1 MRIRDVLMIEIKLHG
16 TYNICYAILGMRNP
30 MNSWHLMDSSEP
42 DQAGNCKLG
51 EKDLNLAQR
60 LTLAGNE
67 HSKFLRFITVCFD
80 LTAPLYWWK
89 EFDTY
94 KFAEKNSCS
103 TMHKLTSRDLAPHDF
118 SFDKLTDN
126 RNAQIRHLNDLIKAY
141 KSREGKSEEDNE
153 YRKAV
158 FRELI
163 QDLPSAYMQKRTV
176 ITNYAEL
183 RNIYFQRR
191 NHKLDEWREF
201 CIWMKETLPYSE
213 ELIFLEKSEVK
224 N

>member
-1 MRIRDVLMIEIKLHG
+1 MIEIKLHG
-16 TYNICYAILGMRNP
+16 TYNIYYAILGMRNP
-30 MNSWHLMDSSEP
+30 MNSWHLMDSSEL
-42 DQAGNCKLG
+42 DQAGNCKIG
-51 EKDLNLAQR
+51 EKDLNLAER
-60 LTLAGNE
+60 LILAGSE
-67 HSKFLRFITVCFD
+67 HGKFLRFISVCFD

-94 KFAEKNSCS
+94 KFTEKNSCS
-103 TMHKLTSRDLAPHDF
+103 TMHKLTSKDLDPHDF
-118 SFDKLTDN
+118 SFDKLTDI
-126 RNAQIRHLNDLIKAY
+126 RNAHIQHLNDLIKAY
-141 KSREGKSEEDNE
+141 RSREGDSEEDNE
-153 YRKAV
+153 FRKIV

-191 NHKLDEWREF
+191 NHKLDEWRKF
-201 CIWMKETLPYSE
+201 CTWVEETLPYAE
-213 ELIFLEKSEVK
+213 ELICLEKSEIK

>member
-1 MRIRDVLMIEIKLHG
+1 MIEIKLHG
-16 TYNICYAILGMRNP
+16 TYNIYYAILGMRNP
-30 MNSWHLMDSSEP
+30 MNSWHLMDSSEL
-42 DQAGNCKLG
+42 DQAGNCKIG
-51 EKDLNLAQR
+51 EKDLNLAER
-60 LTLAGNE
+60 LILAGSE
-67 HSKFLRFITVCFD
+67 HGKFLRFISVCFD

-94 KFAEKNSCS
+94 KFTEKNSCS
-103 TMHKLTSRDLAPHDF
+103 TMHKLTSKDLDPHDF
-118 SFDKLTDN
+118 SFDKLTDI
-126 RNAQIRHLNDLIKAY
+126 RNAHIQHLNDLIKAY
-141 KSREGKSEEDNE
+141 RSREGDSEEDNE
-153 YRKAV
+153 FRKIV

-191 NHKLDEWREF
+191 NHKLDEWRKF
-201 CIWMKETLPYSE
+201 CTWVDETLPYAE
-213 ELIFLEKSEVK
+213 ELICLEKSEIK

>member
-1 MRIRDVLMIEIKLHG
+1 MIKIELHG
-16 TYNICYAILGMRNP
+16 TYNIYYAIQGMRNP

-42 DQAGNCKLG
+42 DAAGNCELG
-51 EKDLNLAQR
+51 EKDLNLAKR
-60 LTLAGNE
+60 LTLAGTE
-67 HSKFLRFITVCFD
+67 HGKFLRFIQVCFD
-80 LTAPLYWWK
+80 LNAPLYLWK

-94 KFAEKNSCS
+94 KFVEKNSTS
-103 TMHKLTSRDLAPHDF
+103 TMHRLTSRDLVPHDF
-118 SFDKLTDN
+118 SFDSMTEY

-141 KSREGKSEEDNE
+141 KSREGDSEEDAA

-158 FRELI
+158 FRELV

-191 NHKLDEWREF
+191 NHKLEEWREF
-201 CIWMKETLPYSE
+201 CDWMIKELPYAK
-213 ELIFLEKSEVK
+213 ELICHEKKE
-224 N
+224 

>member
-1 MRIRDVLMIEIKLHG
+1 MIEIKLHG
-16 TYNICYAILGMRNP
+16 TYNIYYAILGMRNP
-30 MNSWHLMDSSEP
+30 MNSWHLMDSSEL
-42 DQAGNCKLG
+42 DQAGNCKIG

-60 LTLAGNE
+60 LILAGSE
-67 HSKFLRFITVCFD
+67 HGKFLRFITVCFD

-103 TMHKLTSRDLAPHDF
+103 TMHKLTSKDLGAHDF
-118 SFDKLTDN
+118 SFDKLTDF

-141 KSREGKSEEDNE
+141 KSREGESDEDNE
-153 YRKAV
+153 FRKVV

-163 QDLPSAYMQKRTV
+163 QDLPSSYMQKRTV

-191 NHKLDEWREF
+191 NHKLDEWRKF
-201 CIWMKETLPYSE
+201 CTWVEETLPYAE
-213 ELIFLEKSEVK
+213 ELICLEKSEIK

>member
-30 MNSWHLMDSSEP
+30 MNSWHLMDSNEP

-201 CIWMKETLPYSE
+201 CIWMKETLPYAE
-213 ELIFLEKSEVK
+213 ELICLEKSEVK

>member
-1 MRIRDVLMIEIKLHG
+1 MIEIKLHG
-16 TYNICYAILGMRNP
+16 TYNIYYAILGMRNP
-30 MNSWHLMDSSEP
+30 MNSWHLMDSSEL
-42 DQAGNCKLG
+42 DQAGNCKIG
-51 EKDLNLAQR
+51 EKDLNLAER
-60 LTLAGNE
+60 LILAGSE
-67 HSKFLRFITVCFD
+67 HGKFLRFISVCFD

-94 KFAEKNSCS
+94 KFTEKNSCS
-103 TMHKLTSRDLAPHDF
+103 TMHKLTSKDLDPHDF
-118 SFDKLTDN
+118 SFDKLTDI
-126 RNAQIRHLNDLIKAY
+126 RNAHIQHLNDLIKAY
-141 KSREGKSEEDNE
+141 RSREGDSEEDNE
-153 YRKAV
+153 FRKIV

-191 NHKLDEWREF
+191 NHKLDEWRKF
-201 CIWMKETLPYSE
+201 CAWVEEALPYSE
-213 ELIFLEKSEVK
+213 ELICLGKSEIK

>member
-1 MRIRDVLMIEIKLHG
+1 MIEIKLHSI
-16 TYNICYAILGMRNP
+16 YNIYYAILGMRNP

-42 DQAGNCKLG
+42 DQAGNCQIG

-60 LTLAGNE
+60 LTLAGPE
-67 HSKFLRFITVCFD
+67 HGKFLRFITVCFD

-118 SFDKLTDN
+118 SYDKLTEH
-126 RNAQIRHLNDLIKAY
+126 RITQIHHLNDLINAY
-141 KSREGKSEEDNE
+141 KSREGNSEEDNA
-153 YRKAV
+153 YRKAI

-191 NHKLDEWREF
+191 THKLEEWREF
-201 CIWMKETLPYSE
+201 CSWIEKTLPYAA
-213 ELIFLEKSEVK
+213 ELICQEKQV
-224 N
+224 

>member
-1 MRIRDVLMIEIKLHG
+1 MIEIKLHG
-16 TYNICYAILGMRNP
+16 TYNIYYAILGMRNP

-60 LTLAGNE
+60 LTLAGTE
-67 HSKFLRFITVCFD
+67 HGKFLRFITVCFD

-118 SFDKLTDN
+118 SFDKLTDY

-141 KSREGKSEEDNE
+141 KSREGDSEEDNA
-153 YRKAV
+153 YRKA
-158 FRELI
+158 
-163 QDLPSAYMQKRTV
+163 DLQGTYPGPSERLHAETDSHNQLRRTPE
-176 ITNYAEL
+176 YL
-183 RNIYFQRR
+183 
-191 NHKLDEWREF
+191 
-201 CIWMKETLPYSE
+201 LPAPPSQA
-213 ELIFLEKSEVK
+213 
-224 N
+224 

>member
-1 MRIRDVLMIEIKLHG
+1 MIEIKLHG
-16 TYNICYAILGMRNP
+16 TYNIYYAILGMRNP
-30 MNSWHLMDSSEP
+30 MNSWHLIDSSEL
-42 DQAGNCKLG
+42 DQAGNCKIG
-51 EKDLNLAQR
+51 EKDLNLAQM
-60 LTLAGNE
+60 LFLAVSE
-67 HSKFLRFITVCFD
+67 HVKFLRFIIVCFD
-80 LTAPLYWWK
+80 LKAPLYWWK

-103 TMHKLTSRDLAPHDF
+103 TMHKLISKDLGPHDF
-118 SFDKLTDN
+118 SFDKLTDF
-126 RNAQIRHLNDLIKAY
+126 RNAQICHLNDLIKAY
-141 KSREGKSEEDNE
+141 KSREGESEDDNE
-153 YRKAV
+153 FRKVV

-191 NHKLDEWREF
+191 NHKLDEWRKF
-201 CIWMKETLPYSE
+201 CTWVEETLPYAE
-213 ELIFLEKSEVK
+213 ELICLVKSEIK

>member
-1 MRIRDVLMIEIKLHG
+1 MIEMKLHG
-16 TYNICYAILGMRNP
+16 TYNIYYAIIGMRNP

-42 DQAGNCKLG
+42 DEAGNCKLG

-67 HSKFLRFITVCFD
+67 HGKFLRFITVCFD

-94 KFAEKNSCS
+94 KFAEKNSTS

-118 SFDKLTDN
+118 SFDKLTDY
-126 RNAQIRHLNDLIKAY
+126 RNSQIRHLNDLIKAY
-141 KSREGKSEEDNE
+141 KSREGESEEDKA

-163 QDLPSAYMQKRTV
+163 PGTFRVLTCKNGTV

-191 NHKLDEWREF
+191 YHKLEEWREF
-201 CIWMKETLPYSE
+201 CTWSERNFLPYAE
-213 ELIFLEKSEVK
+213 ELICLEKK
-224 N
+224 D

>member
-1 MRIRDVLMIEIKLHG
+1 MIKIDLHG
-16 TYNICYAILGMRNP
+16 TYNLYYAILGMRNP
-30 MNSWHLMDSSEP
+30 MNSWHLMDSSES
-42 DQAGNCKLG
+42 DQAGNCTLG

-67 HSKFLRFITVCFD
+67 HGKFLRFITVCFD

-94 KFAEKNSCS
+94 KFTEKNSTS
-103 TMHKLTSRDLAPHDF
+103 TMHKLTSRGLAPHDF
-118 SFDKLTDN
+118 SFDEMTEY
-126 RNAQIRHLNDLIKAY
+126 RNTQIRHLNDLIKAY
-141 KSREGKSEEDNE
+141 KSREGDSEEDNA

-158 FRELI
+158 FRELV

-191 NHKLDEWREF
+191 HHKLDEWREF
-201 CIWMKETLPYSE
+201 CDWMKENLPYAQ
-213 ELIFLEKSEVK
+213 ELICIEKDENRS
-224 N
+224 

>member
-1 MRIRDVLMIEIKLHG
+1 MIEIKLHG
-16 TYNICYAILGMRNP
+16 TYNIYYAILGMRNP
-30 MNSWHLMDSSEP
+30 MNSWHLIDSSEL
-42 DQAGNCKLG
+42 DQAGNCKIG

-60 LTLAGNE
+60 LILAGSE
-67 HSKFLRFITVCFD
+67 HGKFLRFITVCFD

-103 TMHKLTSRDLAPHDF
+103 TMHKLTSKDLGPHDF
-118 SFDKLTDN
+118 SFDKLTDF
-126 RNAQIRHLNDLIKAY
+126 RNAQICHLNDLIKAY
-141 KSREGKSEEDNE
+141 KSREGESEDDNE
-153 YRKAV
+153 FRKVV

-163 QDLPSAYMQKRTV
+163 QDLPSSYMQKRTV

-191 NHKLDEWREF
+191 NHKLDEWRKF
-201 CIWMKETLPYSE
+201 CTWVEETLPYAG
-213 ELIFLEKSEVK
+213 ELICLEKSEIK

>member
-1 MRIRDVLMIEIKLHG
+1 MIEIKLHG
-16 TYNICYAILGMRNP
+16 TYNIYYAILGMRNP
-30 MNSWHLMDSSEP
+30 MNSWHLMDSREL
-42 DQAGNCKLG
+42 DQAGNCKIG

-60 LTLAGNE
+60 LILEGSE
-67 HSKFLRFITVCFD
+67 HGKFLRFITVCFD

-103 TMHKLTSRDLAPHDF
+103 TMHKLTSKDLGAHDF
-118 SFDKLTDN
+118 SFDKLTDF

-141 KSREGKSEEDNE
+141 KSREGENEEDNE
-153 YRKAV
+153 FRKIV
-158 FRELI
+158 FIELI

-191 NHKLDEWREF
+191 NHKLDEWRKF
-201 CIWMKETLPYSE
+201 CTWVEETLLYAK
-213 ELIFLEKSEVK
+213 ELICLEKSEIK

>member
-1 MRIRDVLMIEIKLHG
+1 MIEIKLHG
-16 TYNICYAILGMRNP
+16 TYNIYYAILGMRNP
-30 MNSWHLMDSSEP
+30 MNSWHLMDSSEL
-42 DQAGNCKLG
+42 DQAGNCKIG

-60 LTLAGNE
+60 LILAGSE
-67 HSKFLRFITVCFD
+67 HGKFLRFITVCFD

-103 TMHKLTSRDLAPHDF
+103 TMHKLTSKDLGPHDF
-118 SFDKLTDN
+118 SFDKLTDF
-126 RNAQIRHLNDLIKAY
+126 RNAQICHLNDLIKAY
-141 KSREGKSEEDNE
+141 KSREGESEVDNKF
-153 YRKAV
+153 RKIV

-191 NHKLDEWREF
+191 NHKLDEWRKF
-201 CIWMKETLPYSE
+201 CTWVEETLPYAE
-213 ELIFLEKSEVK
+213 ELICLEKSEIK

>member
-1 MRIRDVLMIEIKLHG
+1 MIEIKLHG
-16 TYNICYAILGMRNP
+16 TYNIYYAILGMRNP

-42 DQAGNCKLG
+42 DQAGNCQIG

-60 LTLAGNE
+60 LALAGPE
-67 HSKFLRFITVCFD
+67 HGKFLRFISVCFD

-118 SFDKLTDN
+118 SYDKLTDH
-126 RNAQIRHLNDLIKAY
+126 RITQIRHLNDLINAY
-141 KSREGKSEEDNE
+141 KSREGNSEEDNA
-153 YRKAV
+153 YRKAI

-163 QDLPSAYMQKRTV
+163 QDLPSAYIQKRTV

-191 NHKLDEWREF
+191 THKLEEWREF
-201 CIWMKETLPYSE
+201 CSWIEKMLPYAA
-213 ELIFLEKSEVK
+213 ELICLERQE
-224 N
+224 